1 MPINKNTSTY
11 KNNKTTKPNTSST
24 TKFHKTESSNQK
36 YETAYKS
43 NLIETNEDSDDV
55 QNKTMRKA
63 GRTVLV
69 KTISG
74 NSIDSSVFDSLVGII
89 SHSETKTSN
98 SYFLTFDN
106 TTNSLNAYN
115 KLKLDSSDYK
125 VKFSYY
131 RVFFTING
139 LTDSTEY
146 NQVKHDISTFVTDK
160 TNSTVLYCKLYRKDN
175 KYIGCGDFTIDTID
189 GMNILLSKDVGIKEF
204 TIGDLSGVFYRYNS
218 KKEKSDQILNAV

>member
-1 MPINKNTSTY
+1 MSINKNTST
-11 KNNKTTKPNTSST
+11 NKTTK
-24 TKFHKTESSNQK
+24 FYKTESSNQK
-36 YETAYKS
+36 YETVYK
-43 NLIETNEDSDDV
+43 TNFMGKNDDFDDV
-55 QNKTMRKA
+55 PNKSIRKA

-74 NSIDSSVFDSLVGII
+74 NSIDSSVFNSLTGII

-106 TTNSLNAYN
+106 TINSQNAYN
-115 KLKLDSSDYK
+115 KLKSDSSDYR

-139 LTDSTEY
+139 LTDSSEY
-146 NQVKHDISTFVTDK
+146 NQVKQDISTFVTDK

-218 KKEKSDQILNAV
+218 KKEKSDQVLNAV